1 MKADLIPLIAGSI
14 VFLSSLISL
23 KLGLSVAII
32 EIILGAAAGNLGL
45 KPEEW
50 MTYMAGFGGIILT
63 FFAGTEIDT
72 RSMKHQQDSQ
82 TRI

>member
-1 MKADLIPLIAGSI
+1 MKADLIPLIVGSI

-23 KLGLSVAII
+23 KLGLSVTII
-32 EIILGAAAGNLGL
+32 EIILGAAAKTGHIGH
-45 KPEEW
+45 PFF
-50 MTYMAGFGGIILT
+50 GFQAEVPGGIFLT
-63 FFAGTEIDT
+63 SLAGTEIDT